1 MAKKERQKRSAR
13 KARAAERAELEATR
27 AASQAGSMEQAKK
40 ADASVA
46 KASTKKADSKP
57 AKKQGRIRSYLSAVK
72 SEMHRVVWPDKDEL
86 RSYSVAVIVMLIVFG
101 VCVWLVDTGF
111 VAVLVGFTGLRG

>member
-27 AASQAGSMEQAKK
+27 AASQAGSKEQAKK
-40 ADASVA
+40 ADATVA
-46 KASTKKADSKP
+46 KASTKKAESKP
-57 AKKQGRIRSYLSAVK
+57 VKKQGRIRSYFSAVK
-72 SEMHRVVWPDKDEL
+72 AEMHRVVWPDKNEL
-86 RSYSVAVIVMLIVFG
+86 RSYSIAVIMMLIVFG

-111 VAVLVGFTGLRG
+111 VALLVGFTGLRG